1 MSSIAPLRTN
11 DQALIKS
18 ASLLGSLRCITE
30 ELVMNSL
37 EADARNIDVYVDSS
51 KNLLMV
57 KDDGKLQMYILSSLT
72 V

>member
-1 MSSIAPLRTN
+1 MSSIAPLRTD

-18 ASLLGSLRCITE
+18 ASLLGSLRSIVE

-37 EADARNIDVYVDSS
+37 EADARNVDVYVDSS

-57 KDDGKLQMYILSSLT
+57 KDDGKLHSNSLSSSH